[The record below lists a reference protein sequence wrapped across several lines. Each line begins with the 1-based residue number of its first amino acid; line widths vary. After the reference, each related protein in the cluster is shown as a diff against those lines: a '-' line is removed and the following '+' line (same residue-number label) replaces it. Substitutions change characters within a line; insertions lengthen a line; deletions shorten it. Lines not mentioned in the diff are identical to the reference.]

1 MTLAELEL
9 GGRIWK
15 DVQDMDKEEGSSK
28 GKNCGGAKAR
38 LGSQS
43 VAALAS

>member
-15 DVQDMDKEEGSSK
+15 DVQDLDKEEGSSK
-28 GKNCGGAKAR
+28 GKNCGGANAH
-38 LGSQS
+38 LGNPS
-43 VAALAS
+43 VAVLAS